1 MALNRLG
8 NTERRLI
15 KQSELGE
22 KYCEI
27 IEQYIKKG
35 YLEYVDVKNDSND
48 CWYLPDF
55 PVVRPDKSTTKLRIV
70 FIGAARYDEKSLND
84 VVLPGPKLKQGLVDV
99 LLIFRRYPIALVCDI
114 AEMYLRIGVHPQ
126 DRPYQRVLWRSLN
139 QSAKPKILQFTSV
152 VFVINSSPFHAQ
164 YVSQHY
170 AKNNKNGY
178 PLSAETL
185 LCSTYMDDS
194 MESVKT
200 CDEAIKLYKELSE
213 LWGKSG
219 MHA

>member
-1 MALNRLG
+1 M
-8 NTERRLI
+8 
-15 KQSELGE
+15 
-22 KYCEI
+22 
-27 IEQYIKKG
+27 
-35 YLEYVDVKNDSND
+35 
-48 CWYLPDF
+48 
-55 PVVRPDKSTTKLRIV
+55 
-70 FIGAARYDEKSLND
+70 
-84 VVLPGPKLKQGLVDV
+84 
-99 LLIFRRYPIALVCDI
+99 
-114 AEMYLRIGVHPQ
+114 
-126 DRPYQRVLWRSLN
+126 LWRSLN

-152 VFVINSSPFHAQ
+152 VFVINSSPFYAQ

-170 AKNNKNGY
+170 LKNNKNGY

-185 LCSTYMDDS
+185 LCSTYMNDS

>member
-1 MALNRLG
+1 M
-8 NTERRLI
+8 
-15 KQSELGE
+15 
-22 KYCEI
+22 
-27 IEQYIKKG
+27 
-35 YLEYVDVKNDSND
+35 
-48 CWYLPDF
+48 
-55 PVVRPDKSTTKLRIV
+55 
-70 FIGAARYDEKSLND
+70 
-84 VVLPGPKLKQGLVDV
+84 
-99 LLIFRRYPIALVCDI
+99 
-114 AEMYLRIGVHPQ
+114 
-126 DRPYQRVLWRSLN
+126 LWRSLN

-200 CDEAIKLYKELSE
+200 CNEAIKLYKELSE